1 MKVGMNLLLW
11 TGNVTDKEYRLLPKI
26 KEWGADGVEVPI
38 FNLDGTDW
46 KKLCA
51 ELDNNELECTAVTVL
66 PPGANLIGE
75 TAEER
80 DAAVQFLKGTADIM
94 SCCGGGTI
102 CGPLYSPVGRLVG
115 RGPNEDE
122 FKWCVEGLHA
132 AGEHAQKQNVT
143 FGIEPLNRFETYF
156 CNTQEQAARIVD
168 AVGLDNV
175 GQMYDTFHANIEE
188 KDITKAIQTGGKRIK
203 HVHIS
208 ACDRG
213 TPGDDH
219 IDYATNFAAIKKIGY
234 DGWLTIES
242 FGHRIPE
249 LAGAT
254 CIWREVSPSE
264 DYVVR
269 KGVEFIRKA
278 WGAKAEAF
286 SDHGA

>member
-11 TGNVTDKEYRLLPKI
+11 TGNVTENEYRLLPKI
-26 KEWGADGVEVPI
+26 KEWGADGVEIPI
-38 FNLDGTDW
+38 FNTEGTDW
-46 KKLCA
+46 KRLCE
-51 ELDNNELECTAVTVL
+51 ELDKNELECTAVTVL
-66 PPGANLIGE
+66 PPGANLIGD
-75 TAEER
+75 
-80 DAAVQFLKGTADIM
+80 DAAERKAAVDFLKGCVDVMT
-94 SCCGGGTI
+94 SCAGNTI

-115 RGPNEDE
+115 RGPTEDE
-122 FKWCVEGLHA
+122 FKRCVEGLHE
-132 AGEHAQKQNVT
+132 AGEYAAKHNTVL
-143 FGIEPLNRFETYF
+143 GIEPLNRFETYF
-156 CNTQEQAARIVD
+156 CNTQAQAARIVD
-168 AVGLDNV
+168 AVGLKSV

-188 KDITKAIQTGGKRIK
+188 KDIAKAIETGGKRIV

-269 KGVEFIRKA
+269 NGIEFIRKA
-278 WGAKAEAF
+278 WGAKAPAF